1 MDANEF
7 DALMDAAAK
16 LNFKNPAN
24 MFLLPALQDKLTK
37 IFRAYITTLVS
48 TEEKT
53 GFAESMFELA
63 GVMVMV
69 TARESGKS
77 VTEVLKGLESLA
89 SEGLDRLVKDS

>member
-7 DALMDAAAK
+7 DALMDAATK
-16 LNFKNPAN
+16 LNFKNPEN

-37 IFRAYITTLVS
+37 LFRAYVMTLVS

-53 GFAESMFELA
+53 GLAESMFELA

-69 TARESGKS
+69 AAEESGKS
-77 VTEVLKGLESLA
+77 VTEVLKGLERLA